1 MNYTTPDDAG
11 RRRTVGRALKWVG
24 IVLVAL
30 PLLAVLFVASPP
42 GTKLIVGRLMP
53 KLNEQLNGQLTVRE
67 IGGSLLGRI
76 HLGGVVLRDASG
88 EVVLQAE
95 HVALDYGL
103 RDLIRG
109 RISLGPIFLDRPVV
123 RLLKDHPGEP
133 YTLLGVFEQP
143 DDPTDAARSAT
154 DITIRDVD
162 MRGGTVFATVWRE
175 PANPQREGA
184 QQLDTVRLEALDLA
198 LPLIHYSS
206 SPGAAGEKTA
216 LLEIASGRGRL
227 VEPALELYELR
238 GGAQLR
244 GDSITIALDRIALPH
259 SRLGAEAWIVTREG
273 GRRFAATASITELV
287 AADVAGLI
295 SGVRIPDDWSFSG
308 DVRASSRIPRAV
320 SVTSPNMKLRAAG
333 GTLQGTVTLVGTD
346 NEWSAEHSR
355 IEVAGVQIAQLLR
368 AFGMRSTLR
377 ARVDGVVTADGRRG
391 SADLRVAGLGGH
403 GVRGPIAGR
412 IQARGAL
419 DDLTVETRLSG
430 SLGTVALAGRADG
443 RSGTLSLR
451 EVRGEFAALN
461 LAAIDTAL
469 PKSDLNGRLEGG
481 VTFGSLPRAG
491 NLKLYLDSSTID
503 ALQIDTAVVIASVDD
518 GLLTTETLLIRAPG
532 LQATGTGTFGLHED
546 KSGDLTLSIDAPSLA
561 AVEPLVGSFTGDTT
575 LDLAGAVRLELAAQ
589 GSVGD
594 YTLKLGVEG
603 KELVVSGFEIATLE
617 AAATGTPDSLSF
629 TTQAD
634 LGHDTK
640 VVAAG
645 RRAGKLVAVDSLTIE
660 RGKAT
665 WVLDEAARVEMR
677 DGAWRFENAAL
688 RSAESGTLTIAGSYP
703 GDLTV
708 TAEKLSLA
716 DLLNKDEA
724 DLPFLEGK
732 ATHAG
737 GAWNGTI
744 ALLTAERRPLTV
756 EFATNPLR
764 GRLTA
769 DSFALDLVGP
779 LVPSLRGIGG
789 RLDGDVAVQG
799 SMDQP
804 RLEGRLEL
812 ADAEATVP
820 ATGVAYHHVN
830 GAFTF
835 SGDALTIEGMEASA
849 GKGKARIGG
858 RIQFARL
865 DRPSLEVRV
874 ETERFPVMNRRDF
887 LQAVATGELRLAGTP
902 GRSTLTGHAR
912 VDEGTVHLHEFLR
925 PSGIDLSDPL
935 YAQFVD
941 TTVLARADIGEGGL
955 LAGFADSLV
964 LNDVSVNLGDDFWLR
979 SPDANIQLGGRLT
992 LSSARGANGGYRM
1005 LGTVRAVRGLYR
1017 LALAPGVTREF
1028 AVRDG
1033 TIQFFGGG
1041 APADASLDLTVDHE
1055 LTTTL
1060 AEDITITAH
1069 MTGTIAKPV
1078 LTLSSDVTPRLSET
1092 EIISYLVFGAPTVQA
1107 FIGDEEDSGDR
1118 RSVFEQSAQRLAGV
1132 LSGRIESAVQDQ
1144 LGLPIDYFRIK
1155 PGEVQ
1160 SGLAGTELVFGMQ
1173 VRILGKPSFLR
1184 AGPRFCPREEILSL
1198 DHIGINLE
1206 TRLSPQWGVT
1216 TSLEPVQ
1223 GCEAVMAGTGAKPYQ
1238 FGIDVFWEKR

>member
-1 MNYTTPDDAG
+1 MNDTTAKVGEG
-11 RRRTVGRALKWVG
+11 RRRTARILKGVG
-24 IVLVAL
+24 IVLMAL

-67 IGGSLLGRI
+67 VGGSLLGRI

-95 HVALDYGL
+95 HIALDYGL

-109 RISLGPIFLDRPVV
+109 KITLGPIFLDRPVV

-143 DDPTDAARSAT
+143 DDLTDTARSTT

-175 PANPQREGA
+175 PADPQREGA
-184 QQLDTVRLEALDLA
+184 QPLDTVQLEALNLV

-206 SPGAAGEKTA
+206 GGDERLA
-216 LLEIASGRGRL
+216 LLEIGAGGGRL
-227 VEPALELYELR
+227 VDPPLELYELR
-238 GGAQLR
+238 GDAQLR
-244 GDSITIALDRIALPH
+244 GDSITIALDRIGLPN

-273 GRRFAATASITELV
+273 GRRFAASANITELV
-287 AADVAGLI
+287 AADIAGLI
-295 SGVRIPDDWSFSG
+295 SGVSMPDDWSFSG
-308 DVRASSRIPRAV
+308 DVRASSRIAGAV
-320 SVTSPNMKLRAAG
+320 SVTSPNMKLQAAG
-333 GTLQGTVTLVGTD
+333 GTLRGRVTLVGAD
-346 NEWSAEHSR
+346 NEWSAADSR
-355 IEVAGVQIAQLLR
+355 VEVAGVQIARLLR

-391 SADLRVAGLGGH
+391 SADLRVAGLGGY
-403 GVRGPIAGR
+403 GVSGPIAGR

-443 RSGTLSLR
+443 RSGKLSLR
-451 EVRGEFAALN
+451 DVRGEFATLN

-469 PKSDLNGRLEGG
+469 PKSDINGRLEGG

-503 ALQIDTAVVIASVDD
+503 AFQIDTAVVIASVDD

-561 AVEPLVGSFTGDTT
+561 AVEPLVGSFMGDSS
-575 LDLAGAVRLELAAQ
+575 LDLAGAIRLELAAQ
-589 GSVGD
+589 GSVSD

-629 TTQAD
+629 TTQAN

-640 VVAAG
+640 VAAAG

-708 TAEKLSLA
+708 TAEKLPLA
-716 DLLNKDEA
+716 DLL
-724 DLPFLEGK
+724 FLEGN

-744 ALLTAERRPLTV
+744 ALLTAESRPLTV

-789 RLDGDVAVQG
+789 RLDGEVAVEG
-799 SMDQP
+799 STDRP

-812 ADAEATVP
+812 TDAKATVP

-849 GKGKARIGG
+849 GNGKARIGG
-858 RIQFARL
+858 RVQFARL

-887 LQAVATGELRLAGTP
+887 LEAVATGDLRLAGTP
-902 GRSTLTGHAR
+902 GRSTLTGRAR
-912 VDEGTVHLHEFLR
+912 IDEGTVYLHEFLR

-941 TTVLARADIGEGGL
+941 TTVLAREDFGEGGL
-955 LAGFADSLV
+955 LAGFVDSLM
-964 LNDVSVNLGDDFWLR
+964 LDNVSVSLGDGFWLR
-979 SPDANIQLGGRLT
+979 SPDANIQLGGQLT
-992 LSSARGANGGYRM
+992 LSSVGGANGGYRM
-1005 LGTVRAVRGLYR
+1005 VGTVRAVRGLYR

-1033 TIQFFGGG
+1033 TIQFFGGD

-1078 LTLSSDVTPRLSET
+1078 LRLSSDVTPRLSET

-1107 FIGDEEDSGDR
+1107 FIGDEEDIGGR

-1132 LSGRIESAVQDQ
+1132 LSGRLESAVQDQ

-1206 TRLSPQWGVT
+1206 TRLSPEWGVT